1 LLSPKSIMT
10 CKLIAELNTPSTDPT
25 AGIVIASSR
34 GDLET
39 VEQLASR
46 LSEANIPLPTQSMLL
61 VALERRHDTIVS
73 LCLQAGGIELNDD
86 LHQAA
91 WDGLTPETLQLLL
104 DSSLDIFQLSTHL
117 EYLNN
122 LLFDAVE
129 LFMRMGRW
137 PSWPS
142 WPNDARVERLVG
154 RLAKFF
160 LANGAQIDD
169 DLVLQAAGYCPTSF
183 MALLLAHGTGLQQ
196 TGALHLA
203 AGLGRVEMVS
213 YLLENGAEVNDFLPL
228 DFIGDYREP
237 PLDLGY
243 PLHHSAYGGKI
254 DAVRVLIEKGADPG
268 LRTAGGRDALRVLKE
283 SPEADNRARQEIEQI
298 LERATNE
305 RLLLGGSSG

>member
-1 LLSPKSIMT
+1 MT
-10 CKLIAELNTPSTDPT
+10 CKLIAELTTPGTDPT
-25 AGIVIASSR
+25 AGIVLASSR

-39 VEQLASR
+39 VEQLASK
-46 LSEANIPLPTQSMLL
+46 LSDANIPLPTQSMLL
-61 VALERRHDTIVS
+61 VAPERRHDTIVS
-73 LCLQAGGIELNDD
+73 FCLQAGGIELNDD

-104 DSSLDIFQLSTHL
+104 DSSLDIFQLSTHP

-122 LLFDAVE
+122 LLFDAAE

-137 PSWPS
+137 PSWP
-142 WPNDARVERLVG
+142 NDARVERLIE

-169 DLVLQAAGYCPTSF
+169 NLVLQAAGYCPTSF

-213 YLLENGAEVNDFLPL
+213 YLLDNGAEVNKYMPL

-243 PLHHSAYGGKI
+243 PLHHSVYGGKI
-254 DAVRVLIEKGADPG
+254 DVVRVLIEKGADPG
-268 LRTAGGRDALRVLKE
+268 LRTAGGRDASRVLKE
-283 SPEADNRARQEIEQI
+283 SAEVGNRARQEIEQI
-298 LERATNE
+298 LELARNE
-305 RLLLGGSSG
+305 RLLLGGSSD